1 MVITKLHD
9 RFAET
14 IQDDEIILVRLDNG
28 DMFSLTDSGAAIWRL
43 IDTHPDRNG
52 LVGALATEF
61 GVPKDN
67 VRDDVDRFLTQLTQ
81 SGFLA
86 EA

>member
-1 MVITKLHD
+1 MAITKLHD

-14 IQDDEIILVRLDNG
+14 ALDDEIILVRLDNG
-28 DMFSLTDSGAAIWRL
+28 DLLSLTDSGAAIWRL
-43 IDTHPDRNG
+43 IDAHPDRNG
-52 LVGALATEF
+52 LVEALATDF
-61 GVPKDN
+61 GTPENDI
-67 VRDDVDRFLTQLTQ
+67 REDVDRFLAQLTQ